1 MFSVDWVD
9 DCIKDQKLIELDTF
23 TYRLKNAAKNTRRP
37 FSREDD
43 KLLEEFVKSKRAVN
57 APINGNKIYE
67 DFAAQVKTF
76 ITYLDKDRMSMCLVL
91 SANIIF
97 HHSNDIY

>member
-23 TYRLKNAAKNTRRP
+23 TYRLKIAVKNTRRP

-43 KLLEEFVKSKRAVN
+43 KLLEEFVKSKRAVK

-67 DFAAQVKTF
+67 DFAAQVMTLYHAF
-76 ITYLDKDRMSMCLVL
+76 DNYSMCIYLARGVDSIFL
-91 SANIIF
+91 SF
-97 HHSNDIY
+97 